1 MLGCINRLLLLDAA
15 SVLRPGCPCWNKR
28 SVVVAA
34 PPNLYCTFQE
44 EFAPWNKHGSY
55 SSIGNSSGSSTR
67 DSRLEVD
74 STTSDSSFTNLGLD
88 QYGNWVQAAAASRR
102 PAADFNAITRQLR
115 ELSTAAEPVGGR
127 PESGFV
133 SLQSLQSSAS
143 GASRAPAAAS
153 PQASP
158 RPPAAPAP
166 AAAPAQAA
174 GDVCDSPGGG
184 GGEHTVTLSVP
195 PALPPKRRSQRGPPL
210 GHYDNVPPG
219 GVSASCSL
227 DGVVLR
233 HRRHWHD
240 ADDSR
245 PPPLPMKKKHGTS
258 HSHSHCC
265 TYWSWAGR
273 GNRPRIKRYR
283 LGEGGQEWVR
293 AEWG

>member
-1 MLGCINRLLLLDAA
+1 M
-15 SVLRPGCPCWNKR
+15 
-28 SVVVAA
+28 
-34 PPNLYCTFQE
+34 
-44 EFAPWNKHGSY
+44 
-55 SSIGNSSGSSTR
+55 
-67 DSRLEVD
+67 D

-158 RPPAAPAP
+158 RPPVAPAP
-166 AAAPAQAA
+166 APAPAA

-258 HSHSHCC
+258 HSHSHSHCC
-265 TYWSWAGR
+265 TCGPGWGAENDLGSRDTDWGR
-273 GNRPRIKRYR
+273 GA
-283 LGEGGQEWVR
+283 GVGQGRVGVKWECGVWWNAIFCVICPMAIR
-293 AEWG
+293 

>member
-1 MLGCINRLLLLDAA
+1 MGHVVESWVGGPHARL
-15 SVLRPGCPCWNKR
+15 SV
-28 SVVVAA
+28 
-34 PPNLYCTFQE
+34 FQE

-74 STTSDSSFTNLGLD
+74 STTSDSSFSNLGLD
-88 QYGNWVQAAAASRR
+88 QYGNWVPAAAAAGRR
-102 PAADFNAITRQLR
+102 PDITAITRQLR
-115 ELSTAAEPVGGR
+115 ELSAGAEPAGGR

-133 SLQSLQSSAS
+133 SLQSLQSSGS
-143 GASRAPAAAS
+143 GAGRAPAAAS

-158 RPPAAPAP
+158 RPPAGP
-166 AAAPAQAA
+166 AAGAPSASA
-174 GDVCDSPGGG
+174 GGSDSGG

-210 GHYDNVPPG
+210 GHYDNVPAG

-233 HRRHWHD
+233 HRPRHWHD

-245 PPPLPMKKKHGTS
+245 PPPLPMKKKHGT
-258 HSHSHCC
+258 HCTLSTAPGSVVGC
-265 TYWSWAGR
+265 GL
-273 GNRPRIKRYR
+273 RP
-283 LGEGGQEWVR
+283 LDV
-293 AEWG
+293 AAHCAL